1 MKINQRGGSWQ
12 VSLMYGKKRLR
23 PQFKSKAEAE
33 MWAREAELAIAK
45 GYAPALPGT
54 TYSPTGHTIREAF
67 DLTHQTKWV
76 ALRTPFMSETGWRVV
91 TELGEGTPVSD
102 LNFQRLVD
110 LVKDWRCR
118 GLSQSTI
125 NRRLSALSAMLTL
138 AVDMKWIPN
147 KPKIPYGREK
157 KKERRYITQEEEVA
171 ILAHLTGKFHD
182 IVVMAVDTGLRLSE
196 LINLRWRD
204 LSQNAL
210 SVVKSKNEQA
220 RRLPMTSRVRELVE
234 RMPKEGHGPFAGI
247 DRCMASK
254 AFKAAANK
262 AGITDAGVVFHS
274 LRHTCASRLVMAGAN
289 TTLVKEWMGH
299 KSIATTMLY
308 AHLSPK
314 TLMDAVTL
322 LEQSTDTNN
331 HVQDT

>member
-12 VSLMYGKKRLR
+12 VSLMRDGKRLR
-23 PQFKSKAEAE
+23 FQFRNKKEAE
-33 MWAREAELAIAK
+33 LWAKEAELAIAR
-45 GYAPALPGT
+45 GHEPARPGGTYA
-54 TYSPTGHTIREAF
+54 PTGHTIRQAY
-67 DLTHQTKWV
+67 DLAHQTRWV
-76 ALRTPFMSETGWRVV
+76 SLRTTFMSEIGWRVV
-91 TELGEGTPVSD
+91 KELGEDTPVSD
-102 LNFQRLVD
+102 LNYERIAGLIQ
-110 LVKDWRCR
+110 DWRLT

-125 NRRLSALSAMLTL
+125 NRRLSALSAMLNN
-138 AVDMKWIPN
+138 AVEMGWIPV
-147 KPKIPYGREK
+147 KPKIPYGRER

-171 ILAHLTGKFHD
+171 ILALLTGKHHAL
-182 IVVMAVDTGLRLSE
+182 VVMAVDTGLRLSE
-196 LINLRWRD
+196 LLNLRWRD
-204 LSQNAL
+204 LTTTSL

-220 RRLPMTSRVRELVE
+220 RRIPLTSRVRGLLEQ
-234 RMPKEGHGPFAGI
+234 MPRDGHGPFSGI
-247 DRCMASK
+247 DRFNASRT
-254 AFKAAANK
+254 FREAAEK
-262 AGITDAGVVFHS
+262 AGIKDSGVVFHS